1 MKVVSL
7 QLSLLCH
14 PNLVCCCFSF
24 DIPACS
30 FILKIKLMF
39 FIICLPAIEVILR
52 YYITYNLFFS
62 LLLVKSTPELFVVLF
77 NGCLNDS
84 SLWNCVREDI
94 LWDLVNEGKGV
105 CEMIIINNQMYKFL
119 IAYFSV

>member
-1 MKVVSL
+1 
-7 QLSLLCH
+7 
-14 PNLVCCCFSF
+14 
-24 DIPACS
+24 
-30 FILKIKLMF
+30 MF